1 MAGRG
6 RIQPELATAWLEGF
20 DPASVSPDTHLL
32 ARELGYDLGAL
43 AAPPIAAVSTALGA
57 LLDTVR
63 KLESDM
69 RMPADLDNVEGRR
82 FLLRM
87 LSASIDLFVEEGD
100 VDHPRF
106 HHAESPTRKMF
117 ADQKLLIDNIADGV
131 RVIRE
136 RTDDTNVRI
145 ASLREELEALRTTVQ
160 AIQQMALAPPPP
172 PPVDPSVPLDP
183 SAPALAPAPAQPPAA
198 LPPSVGLS
206 PTRLYETARAD
217 YFAGQWTSA
226 INGFEAFLRAFPRSE
241 QADDAQLYIGET
253 YYAQNQWTQA
263 IMAYTQAIESYP
275 GTNSVPIAYYK
286 RGLAQ
291 QQLGQVDA
299 ARASWEAAAKMFP
312 DSDAGRLARQNL
324 DRLAS
329 QPTAPAR

>member
-1 MAGRG
+1 MTTR
-6 RIQPELATAWLEGF
+6 TWL
-20 DPASVSPDTHLL
+20 V
-32 ARELGYDLGAL
+32 L
-43 AAPPIAAVSTALGA
+43 AALLTGLASPAAAQNREHQQMA
-57 LLDTVR
+57 A
-63 KLESDM
+63 E
-69 RMPADLDNVEGRR
+69 
-82 FLLRM
+82 LRM
-87 LSASIDLFVEEGD
+87 LQEQGQQLALTLATLNQALVESMKAVVALGGRLD
-100 VDHPRF
+100 
-106 HHAESPTRKMF
+106 ESNNATRKMF
-117 ADQKLLIDNIADGV
+117 ADQKLLIDNIAEGV

-160 AIQQMALAPPPP
+160 AIQQLALAPPPP

-183 SAPALAPAPAQPPAA
+183 NAPALAPAPAQPPAA

-217 YFAGQWTSA
+217 YFAGQWNSA
-226 INGFEAFLRAFPRSE
+226 ISGFEAFLRAFPRSE

-253 YYAQNQWTQA
+253 YYAQNQWAQA

-286 RGLAQ
+286 RGLAE

-329 QPTAPAR
+329 QPAAPAR